1 MAQAPKLPTSLGT
14 RTVARSA
21 TRLGMA
27 DDDDDEAWLEADDI
41 FESRKK
47 TNWDKARTKL
57 AATQALA
64 AKQAFGEEEKP
75 LARETREQRAER
87 HLSAKRRNYLLV
99 VAFLLLLADMCVA
112 MAFALMSPT
121 DERTSGDYVS
131 RKQLR
136 TVYLQGFVAL
146 IDGIISVGVI
156 VHVVAGVMA
165 ASLDCF
171 LEAAAVKTSQAT
183 FFTLMQFGYPT
194 VLRLLIVTILLLLR
208 IASTTLI
215 VRVAWLAGI
224 LTSKPSKELPKV
236 VQSLLEA
243 GTIETGH
250 TQHMDRPLTV
260 GLVERLLGWL
270 LPTKERTAAV
280 GLGRR
285 QLMVIA
291 TFLLLM
297 SSYMAF
303 SDYWSVLGE
312 QDEFFEEEQ
321 KAKIIRQGFHY
332 LRTEG
337 SPVPTVTEVRA
348 PAPLLPGPACEN
360 AGFKPPRP
368 FLRGPSRMPPSL
380 QAKKLL
386 ESELVGHTHRV
397 VVIVLSG
404 LRYDALGLS
413 GGGGSDTL
421 REFREEIDPDSFIC
435 KIKARARARRIHA
448 CATAGFP
455 ASRPRCCSD
464 TAATPHHHCR
474 HPASPLPPL
483 TPTNLT

>member
-1 MAQAPKLPTSLGT
+1 MAE
-14 RTVARSA
+14 
-21 TRLGMA
+21 
-27 DDDDDEAWLEADDI
+27 DDDEAWIEADDV
-41 FESRKK
+41 FESRPQ
-47 TNWDKARTKL
+47 KAGWAKAKTKL
-57 AATQALA
+57 VATQALA

-99 VAFLLLLADMCVA
+99 VAFVLLLADMCIA

-131 RKQLR
+131 RKLLR
-136 TVYLQGFVAL
+136 TAYLQGFVAL

-194 VLRLLIVTILLLLR
+194 VLRLLIVTVLLLLR

-250 TQHMDRPLTV
+250 TQHMDRPLTI

-291 TFLLLM
+291 AFLLLM

-348 PAPLLPGPACEN
+348 PGPLLP
-360 AGFKPPRP
+360 
-368 FLRGPSRMPPSL
+368 
-380 QAKKLL
+380 
-386 ESELVGHTHRV
+386 
-397 VVIVLSG
+397 
-404 LRYDALGLS
+404 
-413 GGGGSDTL
+413 
-421 REFREEIDPDSFIC
+421 
-435 KIKARARARRIHA
+435 ARLTARRLHHRDPSCEDPHA
-448 CATAGFP
+448 CRVCAPTGKE
-455 ASRPRCCSD
+455 
-464 TAATPHHHCR
+464 AAR
-474 HPASPLPPL
+474 V
-483 TPTNLT
+483 